1 MTPSTRAALINERDY
16 QLETSAR
23 LFPQF
28 VPSADTLA
36 FLKVIERR
44 LAELGMQIR
53 NRQEMREQEWFSIDE
68 VAALTGLSA
77 DHVRRH
83 VTGGTL
89 PVCNQGTFEKPYYRI
104 RRSDIDAWMAQR
116 MQQPGP
122 AARKKKTTP
131 GSYKSRHHGK
141 DGG

>member
-1 MTPSTRAALINERDY
+1 MP
-16 QLETSAR
+16 
-23 LFPQF
+23 
-28 VPSADTLA
+28 
-36 FLKVIERR
+36 
-44 LAELGMQIR
+44 
-53 NRQEMREQEWFSIDE
+53 EQEWFSIDE
-68 VAALTGLSA
+68 AAMLTGLSA

-104 RRSDIDAWMAQR
+104 RRSDIDTWMSQR

-141 DGG
+141 DAG